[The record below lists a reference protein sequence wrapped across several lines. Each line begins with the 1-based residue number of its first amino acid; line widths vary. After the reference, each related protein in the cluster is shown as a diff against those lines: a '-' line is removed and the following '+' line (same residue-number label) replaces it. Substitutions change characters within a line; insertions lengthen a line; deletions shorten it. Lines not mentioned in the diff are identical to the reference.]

1 MADLPED
8 FQYTLAAMITDAVS
22 FIDEEISPQRAKAI
36 RYYRGDLF
44 GDEQDGRSKVVSRD
58 VHDTIQSLLPSI
70 QRTFFGAEKMIE
82 YAPRGPE
89 DIQAAEQ
96 ATDYANFVLEQ
107 DNDWY
112 MEFFQSALD
121 GLLHGDGIL
130 KVAFEEA
137 EDVSVNQFTGLDEAG
152 ITILASE
159 DGELEVGQQPDGSFD
174 AVLKRKRKVQRF
186 RVRSLPLEEFLIDR
200 RATSFEDAEI
210 CAHRCHL
217 TVNEL
222 IDMGY
227 ERDEVMELVGD
238 NELTT
243 NAETIERRPY
253 KLENSAESV
262 NESMR
267 RVLYVE
273 AYTRYDLDGDG
284 IAERVKICC
293 GGPGYN
299 ILRVEPYDY
308 VPFAKLA
315 MCPNPHTFFS
325 EGMFDRLYDVQRI
338 NSQVLRL
345 TLDSLALSVF
355 PRAGVVEGDGNIED
369 VLNNEIGAVWRMKT
383 ADGIKLMV
391 TPFAGQ
397 AAFPVLDYMRQVK
410 EMRTGISGAS
420 MGMSPEL
427 LNNATKE
434 LAAATVQSGQGQ
446 IELICRHY
454 ANGLKR
460 LYKLLL
466 QMFVAHQDKPR
477 MIRLR
482 NEFVEIDPRPWNAN
496 MDVTI
501 NVALSAGT
509 VQERMA
515 MLQYQ
520 WEKQSEAYSALGP
533 NNGVVSLGQIRNT
546 ASKIVELSGFKD
558 ASQFWSPVPL
568 DYDVPPQDPQADP
581 NAQATQA
588 LAQAEQ
594 MKAQLQFQSQQMKA
608 ELELMSKREKLQ
620 ADQQAALAKL
630 AVEEQ
635 KLALQ
640 RQQLVVDLELQRAKL
655 MQQMAKDERDAAMAL
670 IQETEKGQHETQE
683 QQKGDAMAQAIAS
696 LGQLIA
702 QVQEGQHEVAE
713 AVTAPKEVIR
723 DETGRISGVRTIQA
737 GEDD

>member
-1 MADLPED
+1 MADTPDD

-44 GDEQDGRSKVVSRD
+44 GDEQSGRSKVVSRD

-70 QRTFFGAEKMIE
+70 QRTFFGAEKMVE

-89 DIQAAEQ
+89 DVQAAEQ
-96 ATDYANFVLEQ
+96 ATDYSNFVLEQ

-112 MEFFQSALD
+112 MEFYQSALD

-130 KVAFEEA
+130 KVAFEES
-137 EDVSVNQFTGLDEAG
+137 EDVSVNQFTGLDEAAV
-152 ITILASE
+152 TILASE
-159 DGELEVGQQPDGSFD
+159 EGELEVGQAADGSFD

-227 ERDEVMELVGD
+227 DREQVMELVGD
-238 NELTT
+238 NELTS
-243 NAETIERRPY
+243 NAETIERQPY
-253 KLENSAESV
+253 KLQNNAESI

-284 IAERVKICC
+284 LAERIKVCC
-293 GGPGYN
+293 GGPGYD
-299 ILRVEPYDY
+299 ILAVEPYDY
-308 VPFAKLA
+308 VPFAKLS
-315 MCPNPHTFFS
+315 MCPNPHAFFS

-345 TLDSLALSVF
+345 TLDSLGLSVF
-355 PRAGVVEGDGNIED
+355 PRTGVVEGDGNIED
-369 VLNNEIGAVWRMKT
+369 VLNNEIGAIIRMKT
-383 ADGIKLMV
+383 PNGVTPMV

-466 QMFVAHQDKPR
+466 QMFVAHQDRPR

-482 NEFVEIDPRPWNAN
+482 NEFIEIDPRPWNAN
-496 MDVTI
+496 MDVTV

-509 VQERMA
+509 IQERMM

-520 WEKQSEAYSALGP
+520 WEKQSETYSALGP
-533 NNGVVSLGQIRNT
+533 NNGVVSLGHIRNT

-558 ASQFWSPVPL
+558 ASQFWAPVPL
-568 DYDVPPQDPQADP
+568 DYDMPPQDPAQDP

-588 LAQAEQ
+588 LAEAEQ
-594 MKAQLQFQSQQMKA
+594 MKAQLQFQSAQMKA
-608 ELELMSKREKLQ
+608 ELDLMAKREKLQ
-620 ADQQAALAKL
+620 SDQQAAMAKL
-630 AVEEQ
+630 AMEQQ
-635 KLALQ
+635 KLELQ

-655 MQQMAKDERDAAMAL
+655 MQQMAKDERDAAMQMVQQAE
-670 IQETEKGQHETQE
+670 QGQE
-683 QQKGDAMAQAIAS
+683 QGEVERKDDALAKTLMA
-696 LGQLIA
+696 LGQMIQ
-702 QVQEGQHEVAE
+702 QVQESQHEVAE
-713 AVTAPKEVIR
+713 AVSAPKAVIR
-723 DETGRISGVRTIQA
+723 DEMGRISGVKTVE
-737 GEDD
+737 GD